1 MEAKAKPF
9 VEIADNLTDVDPLF
23 VSPAGLDFRL
33 RPNSPAFQ
41 FGFKP
46 IPFDRIG
53 LYRDQWRQR
62 LPDREAAERK
72 G

>member
-23 VSPAGLDFRL
+23 VNPAGLDFRL
-33 RPNSPAFQ
+33 RPNSPALQLGFQ
-41 FGFKP
+41 P

-62 LPDREAAERK
+62 LTNLK
-72 G
+72 